1 MKKLMAV
8 LAAMAFVVVMAG
20 GAWADV
26 TGDVEINATVSGKCN
41 AITAN
46 DLTLTIDP
54 ATTSDVVSTGADTTV
69 KCTNKKTFNV
79 AAVSGTNV
87 GASGTLSSTLK
98 SAGKTD
104 IPYTLTYTSSFTG
117 AGFGGAAAQELV
129 ADNAAV
135 VTAANAN
142 AAEEGSYSDTVT
154 ITVEY

>member
-1 MKKLMAV
+1 MAV

-26 TGDVEINATVSGKCN
+26 SGTVNVNATVSGKCN

-46 DLTLTIDP
+46 DLTLAIDP
-54 ATTSDVVSTGADTTV
+54 ATASDVTSTGADTTV
-69 KCTNKKTFNV
+69 KCTNKKDFTV
-79 AAVSGTNV
+79 TAVSGTNV

-117 AGFGGAAAQELV
+117 AGFGAAA
-129 ADNAAV
+129 AATTL
-135 VTAANAN
+135 VTATAAKVTTADAN
-142 AAEEGSYSDTVT
+142 AAEAGSYTDAVL
-154 ITVEY
+154 ITVVY